1 MRPHRRPA
9 ALPSEDAR
17 TWPRKTARR
26 GSRRRARRACR
37 RRRCLHRGYRER
49 LRRQT
54 RRCHRRSRCL
64 DRPPVA
70 VPSRT
75 WRPVAL
81 RSRSAAAKQCAMR
94 QARAARAPRAALLLL
109 PALADAAPAGGYVA
123 PRRRVPSPRASG
135 GARRVAAVRLP
146 SHAPPVGARPGNCL
160 KKKGCRSGGRGPAVA
175 KLARRIACGKRP
187 RRPRLQDTREHT
199 QRTRSR
205 GSARSARL
213 ARRHTCMPTA
223 PDAPAPRIAIQ
234 HSQGIHRAT
243 ARASHVMHARARR
256 TGGDATPVA
265 RAPA

>member
-37 RRRCLHRGYRER
+37 RRRCPHRGYRER

-81 RSRSAAAKQCAMR
+81 RSRIAAAKQCAMR

-109 PALADAAPAGGYVA
+109 PALADAALAGGYVA

-146 SHAPPVGARPGNCL
+146 PHAPPVGARPGNCL
-160 KKKGCRSGGRGPAVA
+160 KKRGTGVEGEGQRWRSSRAAPRAASGRGGRGF
-175 KLARRIACGKRP
+175 K
-187 RRPRLQDTREHT
+187 TRES
-199 QRTRSR
+199 TRN
-205 GSARSARL
+205 
-213 ARRHTCMPTA
+213 
-223 PDAPAPRIAIQ
+223 
-234 HSQGIHRAT
+234 
-243 ARASHVMHARARR
+243 ARAR
-256 TGGDATPVA
+256 AVA
-265 RAPA
+265 HAAHAWRDVTRACPQLLTRQRLE